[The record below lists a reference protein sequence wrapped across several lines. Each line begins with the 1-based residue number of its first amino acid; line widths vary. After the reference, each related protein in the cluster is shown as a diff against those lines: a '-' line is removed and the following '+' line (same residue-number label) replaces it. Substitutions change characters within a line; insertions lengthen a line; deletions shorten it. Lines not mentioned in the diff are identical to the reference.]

1 MKVTLKSNSGKHLDP
16 ETQKAVSLGNGECVF
31 PFIYKDKKYTKC
43 VKKGLDQICATKV
56 NKEGKLVKYAN
67 CESQKQ
73 SPPSSPKK
81 QSSPPTKKVL
91 KKKTLKKKV
100 QVETGIP
107 DGLNN
112 LTYRIPETKIKS
124 PEIYELPN
132 RKNFLNWVDDTF
144 KEYKFEKGY
153 KFVKSD
159 KVTFFNQQKLVRDYL
174 QHDSPFRGLLLYHG
188 LGVGKTCASIAI
200 AEGFKSNRMI
210 YVLLNKSLKQNFIDN
225 LMFCGNHMFRRN
237 QHWVFKRTSGN
248 ADFDKYASF
257 LGIPVKS
264 MKKNGGAWFV
274 DFKQKANY
282 ADLKKSEQEQLNL
295 QIEGMIDMRYKFIHM
310 DGLNNKSMQQ
320 LLDDRVLDNA
330 VLIVDEVHNITNA
343 MSKDK
348 PGIRARGIRELI
360 MDAFNLKLV
369 FLSGTP
375 MINEPYEVGQLFN
388 LLRGYIKTLEITL
401 KPLMSKKQISYQE
414 LEKQLGEHALVNQ
427 SILNKRDHK
436 LTITQVPHGFINSE
450 GNKGLVRSELGMIGD
465 EPFQDLMRTLLTDA
479 GYSITMKSN
488 KYSAFPE
495 LRETFMKLFMDSSE
509 TEVRNEELFKNRILG
524 MVSYYKTQDK
534 ELLPR
539 VTKNEI
545 IDVPMSDYQF
555 MEYSKVR
562 KAEIDIDRKRNKNKK
577 KKKKN
582 ADEPEVEEAG
592 IKSSYRAYSR
602 IHCSFVFPT
611 AIPRPYPGDI
621 GEETELLNDIED
633 DIHDSQGDAIVDE
646 LVDATAEEKKQA
658 KIRIKRYEKNKDLAL
673 RNLEKDKEKYLT
685 MDVSDQLV
693 KYSPK
698 YDILLNKLEESPGSA
713 FVYTEYKTL
722 EGIAVLGI
730 VLKANGYTELK
741 LLKDADG
748 DYIVNDDLSD
758 TSKKRFA
765 FWGGNIEES
774 DIIRRIFNNQLDE
787 LPPKIREQVTNDEGN
802 LYGDI
807 IKVLMTTKTGAEGI
821 DLHNVRQVHIIE
833 PYWNPV
839 RLKQVMGRAVRV
851 NSHSKLPINERLVEI
866 FTYITS
872 ITETQKKADKII
884 QIDSLGKSSD
894 EVLFDISQ
902 RKLAVMNTLMRLIKE
917 ASIDCTLN
925 AVETFDPEDPFTCM
939 DYGPKSRLTRND
951 YSYVPNIMDEF
962 TDREKARRVKVDT
975 WKPKF
980 VKLPNGKEYALRE
993 GNPQLLYSAS
1003 KTKEGRP
1010 GDPVGEIQILDSG
1023 QKKVKFY

>member
-16 ETQKAVSLGNGECVF
+16 ETQKAVSLENGECVF
-31 PFIYKDKKYTKC
+31 PFIYKEKKYTKC

-67 CESQKQ
+67 CEPKPSQ
-73 SPPSSPKK
+73 SSPKK
-81 QSSPPTKKVL
+81 SPPPQKKVL

-100 QVETGIP
+100 QLENGIP
-107 DGLNN
+107 DALNN
-112 LTYRIPETKIKS
+112 ITYRIPETNIKS
-124 PEIYELPN
+124 PEVYELPN

-200 AEGFKSNRMI
+200 AEGFKSNRMVYI
-210 YVLLNKSLKQNFIDN
+210 LLNKSLKQNFIDN

-237 QHWVFKRTSGN
+237 QHWIFKRTSGDT
-248 ADFDKYASF
+248 DFDKYASF
-257 LGIPVKS
+257 IGIPAKV

-282 ADLKKSEQEQLNL
+282 TQLKKSEQDQLNL
-295 QIEGMIDMRYKFIHM
+295 QIEGMIDIRYKFIHM
-310 DGLNNKSMQQ
+310 DGLNKNSMQK

-343 MSKDK
+343 MSKDT

-375 MINEPYEVGQLFN
+375 MINDPYEVGQLFN
-388 LLRGYIKTLEITL
+388 LLRGYTKTLEISL
-401 KPLMSKKQISYQE
+401 KPLMKTPISYQE

-436 LTITQVPHGFINSE
+436 LTLTQVPNGFINAE
-450 GNKGLVRSELGMIGD
+450 GNKGLVRSEMGLVGD
-465 EPFQDLMRTLLTDA
+465 DQFQDLMRTLLTEA
-479 GYSITMKSN
+479 GYSVTVKTN

-495 LRETFMKLFMDSSE
+495 LRADFMKLFMDSSE

-534 ELLPR
+534 DLLPT

-562 KAEIDIDRKRNKNKK
+562 KAEIEIDRNRNKNKK
-577 KKKKN
+577 KKKKGN
-582 ADEPEVEEAG
+582 ADEPPAAEESN

-602 IHCSFVFPT
+602 IHCSFVFPA

-633 DIHDSQGDAIVDE
+633 DLHDSHEDAIVDE
-646 LVDATAEEKKQA
+646 LVDSSVEEKKQA
-658 KIRIKRYEKNKDLAL
+658 KLRIKRYEKNKELAL
-673 RNLEKDKEKYLT
+673 RNLEKDKGQYLT

-698 YDILLNKLEESPGSA
+698 YDTLLNKLEESPGSA

-748 DYIVNDDLSD
+748 DYIVNDDLSN
-758 TSKKRFA
+758 TNKRFA

-774 DIIRRIFNNQLDE
+774 DIIRRIYNNQLDE
-787 LPPKIREQVTNDEGN
+787 LPAKIRSQITNDEGN

-851 NSHSKLPINERLVEI
+851 NSHSKLPMDQRLVEI

-902 RKLAVMNTLMRLIKE
+902 RKLAVMNTIMKMIKE

-939 DYGPKSRLTRND
+939 DYGPKSRLSRND

-962 TDREKARRVKVDT
+962 TDREKSRRVKVDT

-1010 GDPVGEIQILDSG
+1010 GEPVGEIQILDSG
-1023 QKKVKFY
+1023 QKKVKIY